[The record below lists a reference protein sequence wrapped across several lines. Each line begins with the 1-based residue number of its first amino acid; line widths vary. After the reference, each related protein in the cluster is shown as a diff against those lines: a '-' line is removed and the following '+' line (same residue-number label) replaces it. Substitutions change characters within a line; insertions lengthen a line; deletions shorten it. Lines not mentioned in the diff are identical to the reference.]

1 MKMKI
6 RFKPISSGIPLY
18 DFITR
23 RFRGVV
29 RKHRRDG
36 TWTAG
41 TVNPSTQDVIA
52 LAERK
57 TRRGAVEAAVR
68 KSLEYPADRCCR

>member
-6 RFKPISSGIPLY
+6 RFKPLSSGIPIY
-18 DFITR
+18 DFSTR

-29 RKHRRDG
+29 RKNRRDR

-41 TVNPSTQDVIA
+41 TVNPRTDDAIA
-52 LAERK
+52 LAEGK

-68 KSLEYPADRCCR
+68 KSLEYPAGGRRL